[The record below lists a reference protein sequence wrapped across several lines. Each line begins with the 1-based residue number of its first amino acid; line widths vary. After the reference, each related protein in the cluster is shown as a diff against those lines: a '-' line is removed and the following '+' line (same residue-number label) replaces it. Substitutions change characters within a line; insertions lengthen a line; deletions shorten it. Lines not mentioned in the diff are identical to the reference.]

1 MEASVLENF
10 YRTAFD
16 TAPLA
21 IVLADPENRVLEANP
36 AFLRMFGYPA
46 SELQRLRLE
55 DLIHADG
62 RREFDMR
69 VRSVIE
75 GATEGFKTET
85 RCAARDGR
93 SFRVSVA
100 AAAMRG
106 ADGRL
111 CCWMRLLEDI
121 PEWIQADEEL
131 QSRADHGRHA
141 GKRNAAETLAGSIAH
156 DFNNLMAGIQGSVS
170 LLLLDKPADHRDVP
184 YLKKIETLV
193 EQASEL
199 TRRLAGSDPIP
210 KYREEKDGLNDG
222 IDTDA
227 GILDRTPR
235 EACAS
240 DDAATEP
247 GLAETAELTRKSILL
262 VEDEEI
268 VASIGEK
275 MLSRLGYRVLVA
287 RNGNEALELY
297 VQHRSEIELVIL
309 DMVMPGMAGGEI
321 FDRLKSI
328 NPRIAVLLSSGYSL
342 NGQTLEI
349 LRRGCRGFIQKP
361 FNLEQLQQQIS
372 AILSGH

>member
-1 MEASVLENF
+1 MDESTLENR
-10 YRTAFD
+10 YR
-16 TAPLA
+16 
-21 IVLADPENRVLEANP
+21 
-36 AFLRMFGYPA
+36 
-46 SELQRLRLE
+46 
-55 DLIHADG
+55 
-62 RREFDMR
+62 
-69 VRSVIE
+69 
-75 GATEGFKTET
+75 
-85 RCAARDGR
+85 
-93 SFRVSVA
+93 
-100 AAAMRG
+100 
-106 ADGRL
+106 
-111 CCWMRLLEDI
+111 
-121 PEWIQADEEL
+121 
-131 QSRADHGRHA
+131 
-141 GKRNAAETLAGSIAH
+141 IAH
-156 DFNNLMAGIQGSVS
+156 EFNNLLAGIQGSVS
-170 LLLLDKPADHRDVP
+170 LLLLDKPPDHRDVP

-247 GLAETAELTRKSILL
+247 GLAATAELTRKSILL

-287 RNGNEALELY
+287 RNGNEAFQLY